1 MAAATTAGAGAA
13 TPQPPRQYKLAP
25 QSELRVEVLP
35 DAPLRVRLVTGTAE
49 IFGTEL
55 PPEGWVPV
63 PPRSKIA
70 VREPSWPRILLL
82 RPLLVGAD
90 FSRCLC
96 LFCSDFHLARRDG
109 GAGWGERERVHV

>member
-1 MAAATTAGAGAA
+1 MAAAGVAGAPAA
-13 TPQPPRQYKLAP
+13 APQPPRQFKLDP

-35 DAPLRVRLVTGTAE
+35 DAPLRVRLVSGTAE

-70 VREPSWPRILLL
+70 VSAPSPI
-82 RPLLVGAD
+82 PHD
-90 FSRCLC
+90 SPPT
-96 LFCSDFHLARRDG
+96 
-109 GAGWGERERVHV
+109 